1 MGSRIPI
8 AAGAAIAVLAGSLLT
23 ACSGYVSPEQEEQR
37 YGYIRPSA
45 DNVIRVDQTR
55 YRVPCGVPRSMVE
68 RCLEAAR
75 AYCARQNLA
84 LPPFGGNR
92 ETRAVSPSLM
102 FGPYTII
109 QSYYIVETFTFEC
122 KAPDPPA

>member
-1 MGSRIPI
+1 MGWRVPMS
-8 AAGAAIAVLAGSLLT
+8 AGAALTVLAGSLLT

-45 DNVIRVDQTR
+45 DDVTRVDETR
-55 YRVPCGVPRSMVE
+55 YQVPCGVPRSMAE

-75 AYCARQNLA
+75 AYCARQDLA

-109 QSYYIVETFTFEC
+109 QSYRIIETFTFKCET
-122 KAPDPPA
+122 PDPPG